1 MLIEKNLS
9 VATTAIGLAVAG
21 PDALAILQE
30 QRHEVGIGMLIGGL
44 IGALGVFLGATVA
57 NSYSERRVRALLM
70 AVWGLTALLM
80 TVTVSLGATVG
91 GNIVLRGALVI
102 VGVLPVFSVAFVAIV
117 QWRSRV

>member
-70 AVWGLTALLM
+70 AVWGLAALLM

-102 VGVLPVFSVAFVAIV
+102 VGVLPVLSVAFVAIA